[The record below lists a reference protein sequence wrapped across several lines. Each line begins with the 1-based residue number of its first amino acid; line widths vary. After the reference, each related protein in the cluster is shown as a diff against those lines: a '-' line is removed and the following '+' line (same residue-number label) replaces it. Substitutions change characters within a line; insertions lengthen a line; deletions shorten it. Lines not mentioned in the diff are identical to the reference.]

1 MINTRE
7 KQRRGICPR
16 MWGQERLPGAPH
28 GCRNQKNELRRAR
41 QRALWGRV
49 YYRQKE
55 AHGSPGKSLVFII
68 TLFPITALK
77 AWVKVVSSPM
87 FPNPVVKSM
96 SLSFLTS
103 LWHLIHSPFLEY
115 VPSLASKP
123 WTPGSLPALWLP
135 VLPCFGCIVAFGRW
149 EPEDSVVGPHSLSS
163 TFTPL
168 LMSSPH

>member
-16 MWGQERLPGAPH
+16 MCGQERLPGAPH
-28 GCRNQKNELRRAR
+28 WCRNQKNELRRAR
-41 QRALWGRV
+41 QRARWGRV

-55 AHGSPGKSLVFII
+55 AHGSQGKSLVFII

-77 AWVKVVSSPM
+77 ALVKVVSSPM

-135 VLPCFGCIVAFGRW
+135 VVK
-149 EPEDSVVGPHSLSS
+149 
-163 TFTPL
+163 PL
-168 LMSSPH
+168 CWMHRGLWTLRA